1 METENN
7 IQVFDNDQ
15 FGFVRTVIKDGDPW
29 FVAVDVCRALD
40 IDATA
45 TRRLDED
52 EKSALRLTQTSSNGT
67 EQGRDVTV
75 ISESGLYSLVLGS
88 RKPEAKAFK
97 RWITHEVI
105 PTIRKTAQKLE
116 YIEYSGKI
124 DGLVYTR
131 DGVPTTTST
140 LISDKFGKNHKDVL
154 RMIDNKIHSSDES
167 VAQFCATHIRESQY
181 VAGDGQVYRQYEL
194 DKQGFS
200 FIALGMTGVQADLFK
215 IEYINAFT
223 KMEEAISNMYKARVI
238 EDVLPQN
245 NGNRQFVYVLK
256 NPLNE
261 TVKIGVAQDVQKRI
275 MQLQTGAGVELELV
289 YQSMVCSN
297 AFSIER
303 DVHAHFEK
311 YRTFGEWFKV
321 SPTEVID
328 YLENQRY
335 VLKSKYAKY
344 LSPLCETGAAV

>member
-1 METENN
+1 MENN
-7 IQVFDNDQ
+7 IQVFNNEE
-15 FGFVRTVIKDGDPW
+15 FGEVRTVMVSGEPW
-29 FVAVDVCRALD
+29 FVAVDVCKALELSNPTV
-40 IDATA
+40 AVS
-45 TRRLDED
+45 RLDED
-52 EKSALRLTQTSSNGT
+52 ERAKFNLGRQGEGT
-67 EQGRDVTV
+67 IVNEA
-75 ISESGLYSLVLGS
+75 GLYSLILGS
-88 RKPEAKAFK
+88 RKPEAKVFK
-97 RWITHEVI
+97 RWITHDVI
-105 PTIRKTAQKLE
+105 PAIRKTAQRLE
-116 YIEYSGKI
+116 SIEYSGRI

-131 DGVPTTTST
+131 DGVPTTTSV
-140 LISDKFGKNHKDVL
+140 LIADKFDRQHKVVL
-154 RMIDNKIHSSDES
+154 RMIDAKVSSEDKS
-167 VAQFCATHIRESQY
+167 VAQFCATHIHESQY

-223 KMEEAISNMYKARVI
+223 KMEEAIADMYKARVI

-245 NGNRQFVYVLK
+245 NSNRQFVYVIK

-261 TVKIGVAQDVQKRI
+261 TVKIGVAHDVEKRI
-275 MQLQTGAGVELELV
+275 SQLQTGAGVELELI

-303 DVHAHFEK
+303 DVHAHFEQ

-335 VLKSKYAKY
+335 VLKSEYAKY
-344 LSPLCETGAAV
+344 LSISANIHKEAC

>member
-1 METENN
+1 MENN
-7 IQVFDNDQ
+7 KIQAFNNEE
-15 FGFVRTVIKDGDPW
+15 FGEVRTVMVSGEPW
-29 FVAVDVCRALD
+29 FVGKDVAVALGYTNPQKAIRD
-40 IDATA
+40 HV
-45 TRRLDED
+45 DEED
-52 EKSALRLTQTSSNGT
+52 KGANEMLTPGGT
-67 EQGRDVTV
+67 QKIPT
-75 ISESGLYSLVLGS
+75 INESGLYSLILAS
-88 RKPEAKAFK
+88 KLPDARKFK
-97 RWITHEVI
+97 RWITHDVI
-105 PTIRKTAQKLE
+105 PAIRKIAQRLE
-116 YIEYSGKI
+116 SIEYSGRI

-131 DGVPTTTST
+131 NGVPTTTSV
-140 LISDKFGKNHKDVL
+140 LIADKFKKNHKNVL
-154 RMIDNKIHSSDES
+154 QMIDNKLRSPDKS
-167 VAQFCATHIRESQY
+167 VAEFSATHIHESQY

-200 FIALGMTGVQADLFK
+200 FIALGMTGVQSDLFK

-223 KMEEAISNMYKARVI
+223 KTEEAIAAIYKARVI

-245 NGNRQFVYVLK
+245 NSNRQFVYVIK

-261 TVKIGVAQDVQKRI
+261 TVKIGVAHDVEKRI
-275 MQLQTGAGVELELV
+275 SQLQTGAGVELELI

-303 DVHAHFEK
+303 DVHAHFEQ

-335 VLKSKYAKY
+335 VLKSEYAKY
-344 LSPLCETGAAV
+344 LSISANIHKEAV